1 MKNSSVPGNLDR
13 AQNAGRLE
21 AFWVRCGQWKSGI
34 FPLVTEQYMDEVVLH
49 GLGKELVK
57 ECHFISFPVAEKVIY
72 MQSLSRVLLDLD
84 LI

>member
-34 FPLVTEQYMDEVVLH
+34 FPLVTEQYVDEVVLH
-49 GLGKELVK
+49 GLGKEYLWSRFPSGNVFVK
-57 ECHFISFPVAEKVIY
+57 PCF
-72 MQSLSRVLLDLD
+72 
-84 LI
+84 